1 MQLLASARRRRRA
14 TWLGGALF
22 AAAAV
27 VTVIAVLPGSP
38 KPAPELIRP
47 GAVTAEP
54 KEVRLTAAMRRAITA
69 TLRRFLPAAVRRRNP
84 ALAWELAGPGLRAGT
99 TRAEWLRGDL
109 PVYPY
114 AYDTRKRLDGW
125 VPMYTYSGRVG
136 FDLLLHPGR
145 PDSGGL
151 VVAVEMVRRERR
163 WAVQYWNATA
173 TLSPPK
179 AKRQYVMGA
188 PDYAAGGSTAKG
200 YYEGKVS
207 GEAALQPVWL
217 LVPIGLLGSGL
228 VALVARALVARALV
242 TRRRERRAV
251 AARAR

>member
-1 MQLLASARRRRRA
+1 MTLLSSPRRRGRA
-14 TWLGGALF
+14 AWLGAALF
-22 AAAAV
+22 AVATVSA
-27 VTVIAVLPGSP
+27 VIAVLPGSP
-38 KPAPELIRP
+38 KPAPERLRP
-47 GAVTAEP
+47 GGVAAQP
-54 KEVRLTAAMRRAITA
+54 KEVRLTSAMRRGITA
-69 TLRRFLPAAVRRRNP
+69 TLQRFLPAAVSRRDP

-145 PDSGGL
+145 PDTGAL

-163 WAVQYWNATA
+163 WAVQYWNTTA
-173 TLSPPK
+173 MLSPPK

-207 GEAALQPVWL
+207 GEAALQPAWL
-217 LVPIGLLGSGL
+217 LVPIGMLGSGL
-228 VALVARALVARALV
+228 VALVGRALVAR
-242 TRRRERRAV
+242 RRDRRAG
-251 AARAR
+251 AAPAR